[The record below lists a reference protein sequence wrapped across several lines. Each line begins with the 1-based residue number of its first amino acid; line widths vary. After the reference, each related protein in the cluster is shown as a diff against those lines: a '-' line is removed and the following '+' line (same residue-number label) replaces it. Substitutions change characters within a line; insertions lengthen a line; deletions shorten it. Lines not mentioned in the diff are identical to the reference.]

1 MEKSNRTYS
10 QVLKRE
16 IQKWIEEEKI
26 LKHIFTIALIYSLVS
41 NIVSKCC
48 PIECSAEIANIGN
61 AIDELLKNI
70 CYSVLAGI
78 IFYVINDVYKN
89 LVKRISETDKMFY
102 ELLRL
107 QTSANST
114 LYMLSGIKYNKSMH
128 REQTY
133 QSIMAYLFNEDVDYQ
148 TIGEVTKIRLLRLE
162 DCVAIITKWKDL
174 MKMQEDL
181 VAVYGDLLERDE
193 VSRLNYLNDNMVLR
207 IIDSLDMQ
215 VANNE
220 NCEYVQI
227 SDYGITIIINR
238 IIFYKEF
245 LTKLAKKYVNYS
257 YRIVYQNRIL
267 TMEDIE

>member
-1 MEKSNRTYS
+1 
-10 QVLKRE
+10 
-16 IQKWIEEEKI
+16 
-26 LKHIFTIALIYSLVS
+26 
-41 NIVSKCC
+41 
-48 PIECSAEIANIGN
+48 
-61 AIDELLKNI
+61 
-70 CYSVLAGI
+70 
-78 IFYVINDVYKN
+78 
-89 LVKRISETDKMFY
+89 
-102 ELLRL
+102 
-107 QTSANST
+107 
-114 LYMLSGIKYNKSMH
+114 
-128 REQTY
+128 
-133 QSIMAYLFNEDVDYQ
+133 MAYLFNEDVDYQ

>member
-1 MEKSNRTYS
+1 
-10 QVLKRE
+10 
-16 IQKWIEEEKI
+16 
-26 LKHIFTIALIYSLVS
+26 
-41 NIVSKCC
+41 
-48 PIECSAEIANIGN
+48 
-61 AIDELLKNI
+61 
-70 CYSVLAGI
+70 
-78 IFYVINDVYKN
+78 
-89 LVKRISETDKMFY
+89 
-102 ELLRL
+102 
-107 QTSANST
+107 
-114 LYMLSGIKYNKSMH
+114 
-128 REQTY
+128 
-133 QSIMAYLFNEDVDYQ
+133 MAYLFNEDVDYQ

-181 VAVYGDLLERDE
+181 VAVYGDLLETDE